1 MWNYPL
7 APPQASNLAAGND
20 MIFGLIT
27 ALTIFF
33 TVVVL
38 LMVGIFAVKYR
49 RGSSANRDNI
59 VHHSQKLEYLWS
71 VPPLILGLIIF
82 ALSAKEFVTMRTPP
96 KDAMEI
102 FVIGKQWMWHIQHP
116 NGVRENNT
124 LHVPL
129 GKPVKLTMISQDVIH
144 AFYVP
149 AFRTQFH
156 VIPGR
161 YTTMWFTPTKEG
173 KYPIFCNMY
182 CGTQHSEMGGYVY
195 VVSQAEYG
203 KFLARGGDAVN
214 PKVTSLVEQ
223 GKAEFNRLGCNR
235 PCHGDADTPQGPSLN
250 GLANSKRYFTDGS
263 SAVADDTYL
272 RESII
277 NPFQKITKGYSN
289 TMSPDYKSLTEEQI
303 RVLVEYMKSI
313 GVSPSTTNSAP
324 KPTGNVM
331 DNPTGGTQ

>member
-7 APPQASNLAAGND
+7 APEQASNHAAAND
-20 MIFGLIT
+20 MIFWLIT
-27 ALTIFF
+27 ALTVFF

-38 LMVGIFAVKYR
+38 AMVMFFTVKYR
-49 RGSSANRDNI
+49 RGSKANRDNI
-59 VHHSQKLEYLWS
+59 VHHSQKLELLWS
-71 VPPLILGLIIF
+71 VPPLILGLAIF
-82 ALSAKEFVTMRTPP
+82 ALSTREFVSMRTPP

-149 AFRTQFH
+149 AFRQQYH

-173 KYPIFCNMY
+173 KFPIFCNMY

-203 KFLARGGDAVN
+203 KFLARGGDAAN
-214 PKVTSLVEQ
+214 PKIQTLAQQ
-223 GKAEFNRLGCNR
+223 GEDLFKKLGCNR
-235 PCHGDADTPQGPSLN
+235 PCHGGSDTDQGPTLN
-250 GLANSKRYFTDGS
+250 GIAGTMRRFEDGS
-263 SAVADDTYL
+263 TAVADDEYM
-272 RESII
+272 RDSII
-277 NPFQKITKGYSN
+277 DPFRKLTQGYEK
-289 TMSPDYKSLTEEQI
+289 TMPPDYKTLSEEQI
-303 RVLVEYMKSI
+303 RMLVEYMKSLTMAPTNTAAPAVTT
-313 GVSPSTTNSAP
+313 GTMTTNG
-324 KPTGNVM
+324 GN
-331 DNPTGGTQ
+331 P

>member
-7 APPQASNLAAGND
+7 SPPQASNLAPAND
-20 MIFGLIT
+20 AIFGLIT
-27 ALTIFF
+27 ALTLFF

-38 LMVGIFAVKYR
+38 LMVLIFAIRYR

-71 VPPLILGLIIF
+71 IPPLILGLVIF
-82 ALSAKEFVTMRTPP
+82 AMSAREFVTMRTPP
-96 KDAMEI
+96 KDSMEI

-149 AFRTQFH
+149 AFRQQYH

-161 YTTMWFTPTKEG
+161 YTTIWFTPTKEG
-173 KYPIFCNMY
+173 RYPLFCNMY

-195 VVSQAEYG
+195 VVTQAEYA
-203 KFLARGGDAVN
+203 KWLARGGDEKKPSVKTLAD
-214 PKVTSLVEQ
+214 Q
-223 GKAEFNRLGCNR
+223 GHETFKRLRCDN
-235 PCHGDADTPQGPSLN
+235 CHGINDNERGPTLN
-250 GLANSKRYFTDGS
+250 GIIGTQRKFTDGS
-263 SAVADDTYL
+263 STAANDDYL
-272 RESII
+272 RESIV
-277 NPFQKITKGYSN
+277 NPFAKITQGYEN
-289 TMSPDYKSLTEEQI
+289 TMPPDYKTLSEEDLRGLIEYLKSL
-303 RVLVEYMKSI
+303 
-313 GVSPSTTNSAP
+313 GVRTPPAA
-324 KPTGNVM
+324 TGNNM
-331 DNPTGGTQ
+331 NISLSGGNH

>member
-7 APPQASNLAAGND
+7 APEQASNHAAGSD

-38 LMVGIFAVKYR
+38 LMVMIFAIKYR
-49 RGSSANRDNI
+49 RGSNANRDNI
-59 VHHSQKLEYLWS
+59 VHHSQKLELLWS
-71 VPPLILGLIIF
+71 VPPLILGLAIF
-82 ALSAKEFVTMRTPP
+82 ALSTKEFVNMRTPP

-116 NGVRENNT
+116 NGARENNT

-144 AFYVP
+144 AFFVP
-149 AFRTQFH
+149 AFRVQYH

-203 KFLARGGDAVN
+203 RFLARGGDADN
-214 PKVTSLVEQ
+214 PKIKTLAQE
-223 GKAEFNRLGCNR
+223 GEALFNKLGCNR
-235 PCHGDADTPQGPSLN
+235 PCHGDADTDQGPTLN
-250 GLANSKRYFTDGS
+250 GLAGSTRTFTDNTT
-263 SAVADDTYL
+263 AEANDEYL

-277 NPFQKITKGYSN
+277 DPFRRLTKGYDK
-289 TMSPDYKSLTEEQI
+289 TMPADYKTLTEEQI
-303 RVLVEYMKSI
+303 RVLIEYMKSI
-313 GVSPSTTNSAP
+313 GHLAAPTAPAANNVTMKTN
-324 KPTGNVM
+324 
-331 DNPTGGTQ
+331 GGTP

>member
-7 APPQASNLAAGND
+7 APEQASNHAAGHD
-20 MIFGLIT
+20 AIFWLIT

-38 LMVGIFAVKYR
+38 AMVMIFTFRYR

-59 VHHSQKLEYLWS
+59 VHHSQKLELLWS

-82 ALSAKEFVTMRTPP
+82 AISAKEFVSMRTPP
-96 KDAMEI
+96 KDAIEI
-102 FVIGKQWMWHIQHP
+102 FVIGKQWMWHMQHP
-116 NGVRENNT
+116 NGTRENNT

-149 AFRTQFH
+149 AFRQQYH

-161 YTTMWFTPTKEG
+161 YTTIWFTPTKEG

-203 KFLARGGDAVN
+203 RFLARGGDADD
-214 PKVTSLVEQ
+214 PKIKTLAQE
-223 GKAEFNRLGCNR
+223 GEALFDKLGCNR
-235 PCHGDADTPQGPSLN
+235 PCHGGSDTPQGPTLN
-250 GLANSKRYFTDGS
+250 AIYGTERRMADGS
-263 SAVADDTYL
+263 TAKADDDYL
-272 RESII
+272 REAII
-277 NPFQKITKGYSN
+277 NPHNKLTQGYED
-289 TMSPDYKSLTEEQI
+289 TMPGDYKTLTEEQI
-303 RVLVEYMKSI
+303 RVLVEYIK
-313 GVSPSTTNSAP
+313 GTGRPSTQPAQPTMNTN
-324 KPTGNVM
+324 
-331 DNPTGGTQ
+331 GGTP

>member
-1 MWNYPL
+1 MWNYPM
-7 APPQASNLAAGND
+7 APEQASNHAAGSD

-33 TVVVL
+33 TIVVL
-38 LMVGIFAVKYR
+38 TMVVIFAIKYR

-59 VHHSQKLEYLWS
+59 VHHSEKLELLWS

-82 ALSAKEFVTMRTPP
+82 AMSAREFVSMRTPP
-96 KDAMEI
+96 KDAIEI

-149 AFRTQFH
+149 AFRQQYH

-173 KYPIFCNMY
+173 KFPIFCNMY

-195 VVSQAEYG
+195 VVSQSEYG
-203 KFLARGGDAVN
+203 KFLARGGDAEN
-214 PKVTSLVEQ
+214 PKIRTMAQQ
-223 GKAEFNRLGCNR
+223 GEDLFNKLGCFR
-235 PCHGDADTPQGPSLN
+235 PCHGASDTDQGPTLN
-250 GLANSKRYFTDGS
+250 GVAGSTRRLTDGS
-263 SAVADDTYL
+263 TAVADDEYL

-277 NPFQKITKGYSN
+277 DPFRRLTQGYEK
-289 TMSPDYKSLTEEQI
+289 TMPADYKTLTEEQI
-303 RVLVEYMKSI
+303 RLLVEYMKSI
-313 GVSPSTTNSAP
+313 GHLASPTAPANSNATMNTN
-324 KPTGNVM
+324 
-331 DNPTGGTQ
+331 GGTP